1 MKRWMPTVFLIVT
14 ILTTAGGPLEISP
27 GPCTP
32 PLLGQ
37 VLASTINYRYDWPD
51 QTVQRFSEQVLR
63 AIPSFAGQDAKS
75 LLAWQIAR
83 RDNGCVVRATARV
96 SGTPV
101 GGSAFYV
108 DLEEKLVLPDDQMTI
123 LYVNMVTSDPI
134 VLARAPTQ

>member
-1 MKRWMPTVFLIVT
+1 MRRWMPAVLLIVT

-32 PLLGQ
+32 PLLGR
-37 VLASTINYRYDWPD
+37 VLASAINYRYGWPD

-63 AIPSFAGQDAKS
+63 AIPSFAGQDANS
-75 LLAWQIAR
+75 LLAWQITR

-101 GGSAFYV
+101 GGNAFYV
-108 DLEEKLVLPDDQMTI
+108 DLEDNLVLPDDQMTI
-123 LYVNMVTSDPI
+123 IFVNMVTSDPI
-134 VLARAPTQ
+134 ALASDTSQ